1 MYTRRTKEVI
11 RKWIRTY
18 QMERMRSLI
27 KIINH
32 KINPNRFR
40 ARRERKLIPVP
51 FLPGKARQRD
61 RRILLWAPGGAVEK
75 SVRDV
80 VVDG

>member
-1 MYTRRTKEVI
+1 
-11 RKWIRTY
+11 
-18 QMERMRSLI
+18 MERMRSLI

-32 KINPNRFR
+32 KINPDRFR
-40 ARRERKLIPVP
+40 TRRERKLIPVP
-51 FLPGKARQRD
+51 FLPGEARERD
-61 RRILLWAPGGAVEK
+61 RWILLWAPGGAVEK